1 MHHTLLLVLAL
12 LFAMVLL
19 FMLSQKLRISYP
31 IFLVIGGL
39 VIGLI
44 PGIPRSQLDPEIVFM
59 IFLPPLLY
67 EAAWFTTWHNF
78 WRWRRS
84 IASLALGLVVLTSL
98 AVAMISTAMIPGF
111 TLALGFL
118 LGGIISPPDAVA
130 ATSVLKDVEVPKRI
144 MTILEGESLVND
156 ASSLIVFRFA
166 LAAVL
171 TGHFSMQEAVTDFF
185 LAASMGIV
193 TGLAVAMVF
202 YCFHRYLPTTASIDV
217 LLTVMAPYLMYLT
230 AEQFHFS
237 GVLAVV
243 SGGLF
248 LSIRSHVLFN
258 YESRIQ
264 AYSIWSSLIFLLNGV
279 VFILIGLQL
288 PSIVDGLGQY
298 SMREA
303 IGYALTITAA
313 AIILR
318 ILYIFPN
325 AYLPYLFSARVR
337 REIRR
342 PPVKLVFLVGWAGM
356 RGVVSLA
363 SALAVP
369 LTLPGGEAFPHR
381 NLILFIT
388 FVVILV
394 TLVVQGLSMPLLLR
408 VLKVEEIDEHRPEEE
423 QLNEIHLRMAKLSLK
438 HLSERYGN
446 ELAANPKLGHYH
458 EDLRRLVARK
468 EGDGQNE
475 DGEKRLL
482 AAKEIF
488 NRVFL
493 DLTRVKRDELNKIHK
508 EKVYDQEVLR
518 EYEYRLDLEEAQR
531 RL

>member
-12 LFAMVLL
+12 LFVMVLL

-39 VIGLI
+39 LIGLI
-44 PGIPRSQLDPEIVFM
+44 PGIPRSNLDPEIVFM

-84 IASLALGLVVLTSL
+84 IASLALGLVALTSL
-98 AVAMISTAMIPGF
+98 VVAMISSAMIPGF

-130 ATSVLKDVEVPKRI
+130 ATSVLKGIKVPKRI
-144 MTILEGESLVND
+144 TTILEGESLVND
-156 ASSLIVFRFA
+156 ASSLIVFRFS
-166 LAAVL
+166 LAAVM
-171 TGHFSMQEAVTDFF
+171 TGHFVFRDAVADF
-185 LAASMGIV
+185 LIAASMGIL
-193 TGLAVAMVF
+193 TGLAVALVF
-202 YCFHRYLPTTASIDV
+202 YCFHRYMPTTASIDV
-217 LLTVMAPYLMYLT
+217 LLTIMAPYLMYLT

-248 LSIRSHVLFN
+248 LSIRSHRLFN

-288 PSIVDGLGQY
+288 PSIKEGLGQY
-298 SMREA
+298 SVRDA
-303 IGYALTITAA
+303 ILYALIITGATIL
-313 AIILR
+313 IR

-337 REIRR
+337 RESRR
-342 PPVKLVFLVGWAGM
+342 PPWNMVFLVGWAGM

-363 SALAVP
+363 SALAIP
-369 LTLPGGEAFPHR
+369 LALPGGEAFPQR

-388 FVVILV
+388 FVVILM
-394 TLVVQGLSMPLLLR
+394 TLVVQGLSMPFLLR
-408 VLKVEEIDEHRPEEE
+408 VLKIEEIDERRPEEE
-423 QLNEIHLRMAKLSLK
+423 QLTEIRLRMAKLALAF
-438 HLSERYGN
+438 LSERYES
-446 ELAANPKLGHYH
+446 ELTTNPKLVHYH
-458 EDLRRLVARK
+458 DQLQRLVA
-468 EGDGQNE
+468 
-475 DGEKRLL
+475 
-482 AAKEIF
+482 AKTHHGIDEREAEELIASKALF
-488 NRVFL
+488 NRIFL
-493 DLTRVKRDELNKIHK
+493 DLTQAQRAELARIHS

-518 EYEYRLDLEEAQR
+518 EYEYRLDLEEAR
-531 RL
+531 MRL